1 MKKAGH
7 HRKGGAKFKP
17 QYKRLLF
24 IDRKIREGKYPNCTK
39 LAEEWQGISYKTIQR
54 DIDYLKYELDAPIEY
69 DYVHKGFYYADK
81 TWFLPSLL
89 LSEGELM
96 ALLIGTQ
103 ALNMYKGTPVAGT
116 LQEIYGK
123 LAALLPDK
131 ITLAP
136 EFVYDHMSFISDDVW
151 KAIIRGLMHQRVM
164 EIDYQS
170 PKSSAVK
177 HHEIHPLHLVNIEG
191 DWYLLAR
198 NPRFEDVTQYAVSRI
213 KGAVAREEQFKAP
226 TGFNAQEVL
235 KNRFG
240 KFIHHEGKK
249 VDVRLRFDA
258 KLASFVE
265 EKVWHPEQKIRPC
278 KDGGV
283 ELTIPVNEP
292 ETLLPWILSFGSN
305 VCVLAPAKLKASI
318 RTEAEV
324 IAKLHSSISANT
336 RALI

>member
-1 MKKAGH
+1 MKKADH

-17 QYKRLLF
+17 QYRRLLS
-24 IDRKIREGKYPNCTK
+24 IDKSIREGEFPNCFTLGK
-39 LAEEWQGISYKTIQR
+39 KWEFSYKTIQR
-54 DIDYLKYELDAPIEY
+54 DIDYLKYELDAPVEY
-69 DYVHKGFYYADK
+69 DFVHKGFYYADK

-136 EFVYDHMSFISDDVW
+136 EFVYDHMSFINAPARPISAEIW
-151 KAIIRGLMHQRVM
+151 KAIIRGLIHQRVM

-170 PKSSAVK
+170 PKSPAVK
-177 HHEIHPLHLVNIEG
+177 QHEIHPLHLVNIEG

-213 KGAVAREEQFKAP
+213 KGAVVREAQFETP
-226 TGFNAQEVL
+226 PGFDAQEIL

-249 VDVRLRFDA
+249 TNVRLQFDA
-258 KLASFVE
+258 KLAAFVG
-265 EKVWHPEQKIRPC
+265 EKVWHPEQKIRSC
-278 KDGGV
+278 TDGSV

-305 VCVLAPAKLKASI
+305 ICVLAPAALKASMQE
-318 RTEAEV
+318 EA
-324 IAKLHSSISANT
+324 AKIMALHAS
-336 RALI
+336 